1 MKSPNLCRFGDLKAF
16 YCLPWKSYWDDDD
29 DDDVVVVVVAAAA
42 DVFVVCMHV
51 CM

>member
-29 DDDVVVVVVAAAA
+29 DDVVVVAAAA

>member
-29 DDDVVVVVVAAAA
+29 DDDVVVVVA
-42 DVFVVCMHV
+42 DVFVCLYVCTYV
-51 CM
+51 RT